1 MKQLLILCLLCGLA
15 ATASADTFYR
25 WQDAAGVTH
34 YSERAPSDV
43 SSKDVKVNNYQPSNS
58 DAAARSTANAASS
71 ASSQD
76 NTSRPDTNAVQQA
89 CDGYRKNLA
98 LLQSD
103 KNLVTPGKD
112 GKKQLLSKQQREEM
126 TTRAIEALKSCAP
139 ATD

>member
-34 YSERAPSDV
+34 YSERPPSDV
-43 SSKDVKVNNYQPSNS
+43 GSEDVTVSDYQPSS
-58 DAAARSTANAASS
+58 HDAATRPTTNAATS

-76 NTSRPDTNAVQQA
+76 NIAHPDTNAVQQA

-112 GKKQLLSKQQREEM
+112 GKQQLLSKEQREEM
-126 TTRAIEALKSCAP
+126 TARAIEALKSCAP
-139 ATD
+139 AAN